1 MTFETIPGTPEH
13 QAAYDEQS
21 TETLL
26 EAIARLAK
34 LHPLEYEK
42 IREVEAEKLGLK
54 RVTELDKA
62 VATARKQS
70 AEDKQPFAEIEP
82 YHDPINPAQL
92 LDGISE
98 TIRRF
103 IVLDKHQSDIATLW
117 VAASWF
123 INQIKVAPIAMINA
137 PEKGCG
143 KTQLLTVLSKL
154 APRAAQSSGISP
166 AALYRMIEK
175 YRPTLFVD
183 EIETVLKDNEDLRG
197 LLNAGHTRDSAFIWR
212 SVAAGDDFEP
222 KRFSVWGMKAIAGIN
237 AVKLAETVTS
247 RAIVFELRRKKPDEC
262 VDRLR
267 YADSGLFEGLAA
279 KLARFAVD
287 YAEKVRQARPVL
299 PDELS
304 DREQDNTEPLLQI
317 ATVAGGH
324 WPDTATKAALR
335 IFKASQNNQSIANEL
350 LADIQEIFETKRVNK
365 ISTADLIGALIEDD
379 EKSWATYNRGKSL
392 SPKQLANK
400 LKDYGIRSET
410 IRIGYET
417 PRGYRLDQFADVF
430 ERYLSRLTPLL
441 SATSSQTNN
450 SNGLSVAGTVSDE
463 IASATMQQNVA
474 DRKNVAATQKQ
485 AATREPSS
493 ALDCDNVADKTPP
506 RKNVIR
512 I

>member
-1 MTFETIPGTPEH
+1 MSFETIPASPEQ

-42 IREVEAEKLGLK
+42 IRESEAEKLGIK

-62 VATARKQS
+62 VAATRKQS
-70 AEDKQPFAEIEP
+70 TEDRQPFDEIEP
-82 YHDPINPAQL
+82 YQDPVTPAPL
-92 LDGISE
+92 LDDISE

-103 IVLDKHQSDIATLW
+103 IVLDKYQADIAALW
-117 VAASWF
+117 VAACWL
-123 INQIKVAPIAMINA
+123 IDQIKVAPIAMINA

-247 RAIVFELRRKKPDEC
+247 RAIVFELRRKKTDEC

-267 YADSGLFEGLAA
+267 YADPGLFEGLAA
-279 KLARFAVD
+279 KLARFAAD
-287 YAEKVRQARPVL
+287 YADEVRQARPVL

-304 DREQDNTEPLLQI
+304 DREQDNIEPLLQI
-317 ATVAGGH
+317 ATVAGAH
-324 WPDTATKAALR
+324 WPDTAIKAALK
-335 IFKASQNNQSIANEL
+335 IFKSSQNNQSTANEL
-350 LADIQEIFETKRVNK
+350 LADIQEIFEMKRANK

-379 EKSWATYNRGKSL
+379 EKSWATYNRGKPL

-417 PRGYRLDQFADVF
+417 PKGYRLDQFTDAF
-430 ERYLSRLTPLL
+430 ERYLSRHTPLL
-441 SATSSQTNN
+441 SATTQQTNN
-450 SNGLSVAGTVSDE
+450 SNGLSVAGAVSDE
-463 IASATMQQNVA
+463 IANATTQQNVA

-485 AATREPSS
+485 AATLKPAPDKE
-493 ALDCDNVADKTPP
+493 CCGVADKTPP
-506 RKNVIR
+506 GKNVIR